1 MKDFGFLQQKFM
13 VNTYP
18 NRGLVLEK
26 GDGVYLYDESGNKY
40 LDMMSNYGVS
50 IFGYNNLVINEA
62 LITQLNNLPTLHG
75 SFNNSIRADASQ
87 MLVNRCGTNYH
98 QVYWSNSGAE
108 AIEAALKFAVLTTGK
123 RKFIV
128 CEHGYHGKTLG
139 ALSATDGDKYRS
151 PFTPLLWEFTRIS
164 FNDTDALE
172 EAVDENTAGFIVEPV
187 QGEGGLTSGSEGYLT
202 HAREICTKKNILLI
216 LDEIQSGTG
225 RTGYFLASHEE
236 NVKADIVCLGKGL
249 AGGIPVG
256 ATIVSEKVA
265 TKITKNIHTSTFGG
279 NPLASAGVVAVLK
292 LLDDKQLNHIRE
304 ISDYFFTS
312 LHQIKSPHVMS
323 IRGKGLMIGVEIS
336 SGKRNEVL
344 KKLQQEKILVIP
356 AGENM
361 VRFLPPYIIE
371 REHADNLIDVLN
383 KIFDK

>member
-1 MKDFGFLQQKFM
+1 M
-13 VNTYP
+13 
-18 NRGLVLEK
+18 
-26 GDGVYLYDESGNKY
+26 
-40 LDMMSNYGVS
+40 
-50 IFGYNNLVINEA
+50 
-62 LITQLNNLPTLHG
+62 
-75 SFNNSIRADASQ
+75 
-87 MLVNRCGTNYH
+87 
-98 QVYWSNSGAE
+98 
-108 AIEAALKFAVLTTGK
+108 
-123 RKFIV
+123 
-128 CEHGYHGKTLG
+128 
-139 ALSATDGDKYRS
+139 
-151 PFTPLLWEFTRIS
+151 
-164 FNDTDALE
+164 
-172 EAVDENTAGFIVEPV
+172 
-187 QGEGGLTSGSEGYLT
+187 
-202 HAREICTKKNILLI
+202 
-216 LDEIQSGTG
+216 
-225 RTGYFLASHEE
+225 
-236 NVKADIVCLGKGL
+236 
-249 AGGIPVG
+249 
-256 ATIVSEKVA
+256 A

-361 VRFLPPYIIE
+361 VRLLPPYIIE